1 MEFYGALWHSYPW
14 PQLSNGFGV
23 NLMDKSMKGGREM
36 GYGCDLKLLKVVNAE
51 EGFIWS
57 INPKGT

>member
-36 GYGCDLKLLKVVNAE
+36 GYGCDLQLLKVVNAE
-51 EGFIWS
+51 EDLFGL
-57 INPKGT
+57 